1 MKLFKKKKIMKQLES
16 AKNLGEMGRVL
27 AENVVISAPKDDHHN
42 VFGESIDHLDE
53 DGELP
58 FGWVAHNS
66 DFTGKMENEFSH
78 FRNNWVSS
86 QNDVKKE
93 YATLKS
99 LIQYMKDVQALCD
112 SKGECF
118 SFWCSEY
125 LIGKEFLEKR
135 KTELQYIENNMDE
148 LLEKEKFDKAFKEN
162 LLPHLREDLLK
173 IIEDNPG
180 ILQTDVYKMFEPEAK
195 DHLSSELYFMA
206 KENLIH
212 REKQGR
218 SYALSL

>member
-1 MKLFKKKKIMKQLES
+1 MKLFKKKKAIKQLES
-16 AKNLGEMGRVL
+16 AKDLGEMGRIL
-27 AENVVISAPKDDHHN
+27 AKNGVISSPKDDHHN
-42 VFGESIDHLDE
+42 VFGECIDHLDE

-58 FGWVAHNS
+58 FGWTAHHS
-66 DFTGKMENEFSH
+66 EFTGNLQGEFSH
-78 FRNNWVSS
+78 FLNDWVSS

>member
-1 MKLFKKKKIMKQLES
+1 MRLFKKKK
-16 AKNLGEMGRVL
+16 ANDLGAIGKTL
-27 AENVVISAPKDDHHN
+27 AEKGVISVPKDDHHN
-42 VFGESIDHLDE
+42 VFGESIDRLDE

-66 DFTGKMENEFSH
+66 DFAGKMENEFSH
-78 FRNNWVSS
+78 FRNDWVSS

-93 YATLKS
+93 YAALKS
-99 LIQYMKDVQALCD
+99 LIQYIKDVQALCD

-135 KTELQYIENNMDE
+135 KADLQYIENNMDE
-148 LLEKEKFDKAFKEN
+148 LLEKEKFNKAFKEDV
-162 LLPHLREDLLK
+162 LPHLREDLLK

>member
-1 MKLFKKKKIMKQLES
+1 MKLFKKKKIMKQPES
-16 AKNLGEMGRVL
+16 AKNLGERGRVL
-27 AENVVISAPKDDHHN
+27 AENDVISAPKDDHYN

-58 FGWVAHNS
+58 FGWIAHNS

-78 FRNNWVSS
+78 FRNDWISS

-195 DHLSSELYFMA
+195 DYLSSELYFMA
-206 KENLIH
+206 KDGLIH

-218 SYALSL
+218 SYTLSL